1 MHFVRNPNAV
11 KHEKIEIA
19 DPSLIDA
26 VARSCG
32 EVTVGCVDVGGIVEE
47 IIETAGDMENRR
59 RALQS
64 VMSELAKDQRRVTDA
79 TDEAR
84 LLSDRAKRDLRQST
98 AVIKDSIGEF
108 VDLTDLIVTL
118 AEHITSFAGAMDQVR
133 RVSEKIDTIAE
144 TTNMLA
150 LNAAIE
156 AHRAGEAGATFAV
169 VAQEVKKLAQDTR
182 GATDEIARTVDSLGG
197 EAEGLVEKIS
207 RGVEQ
212 GKSAQT
218 KFAQID
224 DTVNGISDFVTQI
237 EEQNS
242 GIAQNTSTINSR
254 VEEVREAL
262 ELFASGARA
271 NNANLVSA
279 KKRINELET
288 MSMEMFDQL
297 VRSGFAAADLEFV
310 EMAITGRDEM
320 VGLVESALADG
331 SITEADVFDR
341 NYDQIPGTNPVQY
354 HNRFNDFADRVIQP
368 VLDKQLALRSEVI
381 SSVASNQDGY
391 LPTHLSTRSLKRT
404 GNVEHDEKYCRNRIK
419 LLDETTQRAIDMK
432 DMPFT
437 ASCYRFGGSDDDRA
451 RAGKNIFVPVWINGR
466 YWGNFEVFYLN

>member
-1 MHFVRNPNAV
+1 M

-47 IIETAGDMENRR
+47 MMATAAEMEDRR

-64 VMSELAKDQRRVTDA
+64 VMTELTKDQQRVTDA

-84 LLSDRAKRDLRQST
+84 MLSDRAKEDLRMST
-98 AVIKDSIGEF
+98 SVIRESMGEF
-108 VDLTDLIVTL
+108 VDLTDLIVAL
-118 AEHITSFAGAMDQVR
+118 AEHITGFAGAMDQVR

-182 GATDEIARTVDSLGG
+182 MATDEIAKTVDSLGG
-197 EAEGLVEKIS
+197 EAESLVEKIS
-207 RGVEQ
+207 VGVEQ
-212 GKSAQT
+212 GKTAQSN
-218 KFAQID
+218 FARID
-224 DTVNGISDFVTQI
+224 HTVNGISDFVMQI
-237 EEQNS
+237 DEQNA
-242 GIAQNTSTINSR
+242 GIAKNTATISTR

-262 ELFASGARA
+262 DLFDSGSKE
-271 NNANLVSA
+271 NNSNLHA
-279 KKRINELET
+279 MKKRIDELEL

-310 EMAITGRDEM
+310 EIAFRGRDE
-320 VGLVESALADG
+320 VVELVEKAIADG
-331 SITEADVFDR
+331 SLREEDVFDR
-341 NYDQIPGTNPVQY
+341 DYREIPGTVPKQY
-354 HNRFNDFADRVIQP
+354 NNRFTDFADKHIRPI
-368 VLDKQLALRSEVI
+368 LDAQLKKRNEI
-381 SSVASNQDGY
+381 ITSVASNQDGY
-391 LPTHLSTRSLKRT
+391 LPTHLSERSRTPT
-404 GNVEHDEKYCRNRIK
+404 GNPVHDEKFCRNRLVI
-419 LLDETTQRAIDMK
+419 LDDVTQRAIDMK
-432 DMPFT
+432 DEPFS
-437 ASCYRFGGSDDDRA
+437 ASCYRFVASGENKA
-451 RAGKNIFVPVWINGR
+451 RAAKNIFVPLRFNGR
-466 YWGNFEVFYLN
+466 YWGNFEVLYLN